1 MSKDFP
7 YPCKEVNKST
17 LHAKIQFVR
26 HRKRILIS
34 VERKIDEGYTENWWT
49 LTVNII
55 RNTYEGWNFNSG
67 NYLFTTDT
75 KYIYVSKFY
84 CPSL

>member
-1 MSKDFP
+1 VP
-7 YPCKEVNKST
+7 AA
-17 LHAKIQFVR
+17 LHALGGR
-26 HRKRILIS
+26 HEVSNGVAQINQ
-34 VERKIDEGYTENWWT
+34 EPY
-49 LTVNII
+49 II
-55 RNTYEGWNFNSG
+55 GWVSRVHIMMFFIMYEGWNFNSG